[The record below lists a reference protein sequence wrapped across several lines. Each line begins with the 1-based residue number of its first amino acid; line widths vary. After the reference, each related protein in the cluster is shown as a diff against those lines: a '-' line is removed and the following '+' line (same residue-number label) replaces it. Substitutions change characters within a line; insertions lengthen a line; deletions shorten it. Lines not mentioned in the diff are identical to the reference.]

1 MELIE
6 LAKLMFR
13 LRSAQKQY
21 FKERIPSDLQKAKV
35 LEKQVDAELAKLF
48 SPISEDDEMGLF
60 GRMKDLRKDNT
71 INNSGFRS

>member
-1 MELIE
+1 MELID
-6 LAKLMFR
+6 LAKLMFQ

-21 FKERIPSDLQKAKV
+21 FKERIPSDLQKAKA

-48 SPISEDDEMGLF
+48 SPIPAEDEMGLF
-60 GRMKDLRKDNT
+60 GPMKNLEKDNT

>member
-48 SPISEDDEMGLF
+48 SPIVEDDEIGLF
-60 GRMKDLRKDNT
+60 GRMKDLRKDNA

>member
-1 MELIE
+1 MELID